1 MKPETRIGLLVGL
14 MFIILFGLVLSGLT
28 GGTEPTTPP
37 HSERQRTDLTY
48 AWTPVPERSTD
59 ERSDARD
66 ASEAASSRAERPA
79 GVVEATWTRP
89 RDSRGGEVN
98 VAMRRQEV
106 IPPMPAVAR
115 QRSRQRREQAASDG
129 PMPVAAEASRVEP
142 PPVAAPAA
150 RTYTVEPG
158 DSLIRIATKV
168 YGRDHADEYK
178 RIYAANR
185 DRISDEH
192 TVVVGQTLAI
202 PPLDEA
208 ASTARPAPRQRPA
221 PTRRRVE
228 ELDVEQLR
236 RRFARRP
243 AAPSRRRVYTVRR
256 GDNLTKI
263 AREVL
268 QDDSRS
274 AVRKLYEANR
284 DKLSSPDTL
293 PVGLELEIPDS
304 I

>member
-37 HSERQRTDLTY
+37 HTEREQTNLTY
-48 AWTPVPERSTD
+48 AWTPVPERPAGD
-59 ERSDARD
+59 GADARD
-66 ASEAASSRAERPA
+66 ASDPAMSRDERPA

-89 RDSRGGEVN
+89 RDSRGEVN

-115 QRSRQRREQAASDG
+115 RRSRQRQEQTDRDA
-129 PMPVAAEASRVEP
+129 PMPVAAEALTAELP
-142 PPVAAPAA
+142 PPAAPVA

-158 DSLIRIATKV
+158 DSLIRIAKKV
-168 YGRDHADEYK
+168 YGRDRADEYK
-178 RIYAANR
+178 RIYDANR
-185 DRISDEH
+185 DRINDEH
-192 TVVVGQTLAI
+192 TVVVGQTLVI
-202 PPLDEA
+202 PPLDEPA
-208 ASTARPAPRQRPA
+208 PTARRAPRQRTTT

-228 ELDVEQLR
+228 ELDAEQLR
-236 RRFARRP
+236 RRFARQSTSPR
-243 AAPSRRRVYTVRR
+243 RRRVYTVRR

-268 QDDSRS
+268 QDDSRP

-284 DKLSSPDTL
+284 DKLSSPDAL
-293 PVGLELEIPDS
+293 PVGVKLEIPDS